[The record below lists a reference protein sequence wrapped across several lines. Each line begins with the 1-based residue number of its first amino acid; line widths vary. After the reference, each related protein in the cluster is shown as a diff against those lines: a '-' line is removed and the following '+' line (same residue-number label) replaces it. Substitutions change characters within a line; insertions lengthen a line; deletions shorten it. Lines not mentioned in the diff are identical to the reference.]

1 MANSE
6 DANAHRTPQE
16 VAGPPSRPRW
26 VKVVLILALLLV
38 VVVGAMIV
46 LGGGQHGP
54 GRHMQM
60 LPRGSHSALPL

>member
-1 MANSE
+1 MPGSQ
-6 DANAHRTPQE
+6 DASVHRTPQE

-26 VKVVLILALLLV
+26 VKVVLILALLLIL
-38 VVVGAMIV
+38 VVGAMIV

-60 LPRGSHSALPL
+60 LPRSTQLAFPL